1 MNKPDDFRIDL
12 LVKHPSASPSTISG
26 SLDVQPA
33 FAWGVG
39 DLVGGQPRT
48 SSLWRAT
55 LADGSGTKEFER
67 ALENVLSLIADRNH
81 FLTQAVA
88 SGGELSLTV
97 RTFSETQ
104 NGKASEV
111 HLNALFLGT
120 LAAIGIDLVF
130 EVWMQGQAV
139 EE

>member
-1 MNKPDDFRIDL
+1 MNRPDDFRIDL
-12 LVKHPSASPSTISG
+12 LVRHPSANPSTISG
-26 SLDVQPA
+26 SLRIQPE

-39 DLVGGQPRT
+39 DLLGGQPRT

-55 LADGSGTKEFER
+55 LAEGSGPKEFER
-67 ALENVLSLIADRNH
+67 ALESVLSLMSDRNH
-81 FLTQAVA
+81 FLSQTVA

-97 RTFSETQ
+97 RTFAETQ

-111 HLNALFLGT
+111 HLNAPFLGT
-120 LAAIGIDLVF
+120 LAAIGIDLIF
-130 EVWMQGQAV
+130 EVWMQGQEV